1 MSTPDKRMS
10 WWSQM
15 KQALG
20 AGAHVDIAQ
29 WVAVT
34 REDGETVGWIQPL
47 DSGFDTVQ
55 ARSVLG
61 HALGGPVDYMAAE
74 EALLE
79 RGIGELAG
87 PWQLDRGTAA
97 VHGDLSI
104 GEVSAHGIVLADAML
119 VKALVPCPR
128 FTVPWPYIGR

>member
-1 MSTPDKRMS
+1 
-10 WWSQM
+10 M

-74 EALLE
+74 EVLLE
-79 RGIGELAG
+79 RGISELVG
-87 PWQLDRGTAA
+87 PWQLDRGTPA
-97 VHGDLSI
+97 VHGELSI
-104 GEVSAHGIVLADAML
+104 VEVSAHGIVLADAML
-119 VKALVPCPR
+119 LKALVPCPR
-128 FTVPWPYIGR
+128 FTVTWPDIARRLEPVSRL